1 LPEQRILIV
10 DNEQSVTSMIADALE
25 TLGYLVKVAIS
36 GHDALA
42 IVQSERF
49 DLVLVSD
56 MLPDLDAP
64 ALVQHARAVDPDTT
78 AIIMTER
85 YNTGIE
91 SERIAIA
98 SGPVLLKPFG
108 KQELEAIVSQALHK
122 HDVSGEG
129 LRLKTL
135 MPLFEV
141 SSALMSEVKLDRL
154 FSLIV
159 DVVKRE
165 TKADRVSLMLLD
177 ESAQELAIKAAV
189 GLPAEIVKTARSNL
203 GQGIAGSVAQS
214 GEALLLNG
222 PVGPAGQDKEQ
233 AVASA
238 LCVPLKVKG
247 KVIGVLNSSN
257 VTEEGSF
264 TKSHLDMMTILAG
277 QAAIAIENAR
287 LFEEVEA
294 KQATLEQLLGEL
306 LRAQE
311 EERERISTEIHDSVA
326 QLMVSASYH
335 TQSSCA
341 LLSQS
346 KFDQARDEAE
356 RATKIIGT
364 CVKELR
370 GIVTDLYPPALSELG
385 LLGALQENVEYFRRE
400 TGVASRV
407 LSTTLPQQLSPVQ
420 EMVIYRVVQEA
431 LNNVRKHAQATD
443 AEISL
448 DANAGEITVQ
458 IRDNGKG
465 FDAAGMSGTR
475 QQSGRVGLLTMRSR
489 AQMLGGNLKI
499 EARPGGGTT
508 VTLTIPRS
516 TPDNLSRDSQPSVK
530 GGIG

>member
-1 LPEQRILIV
+1 VFSRQLDAI
-10 DNEQSVTSMIADALE
+10 QSFLLQTAILE
-25 TLGYLVKVAIS
+25 TMTGSLC
-36 GHDALA
+36 DA
-42 IVQSERF
+42 VTGR
-49 DLVLVSD
+49 SD
-56 MLPDLDAP
+56 
-64 ALVQHARAVDPDTT
+64 
-78 AIIMTER
+78 
-85 YNTGIE
+85 G
-91 SERIAIA
+91 
-98 SGPVLLKPFG
+98 
-108 KQELEAIVSQALHK
+108 
-122 HDVSGEG
+122 
-129 LRLKTL
+129 
-135 MPLFEV
+135 
-141 SSALMSEVKLDRL
+141 
-154 FSLIV
+154 
-159 DVVKRE
+159 
-165 TKADRVSLMLLD
+165 
-177 ESAQELAIKAAV
+177 
-189 GLPAEIVKTARSNL
+189 
-203 GQGIAGSVAQS
+203 
-214 GEALLLNG
+214 
-222 PVGPAGQDKEQ
+222 
-233 AVASA
+233 
-238 LCVPLKVKG
+238 
-247 KVIGVLNSSN
+247 
-257 VTEEGSF
+257 
-264 TKSHLDMMTILAG
+264 
-277 QAAIAIENAR
+277 
-287 LFEEVEA
+287 
-294 KQATLEQLLGEL
+294 QATLEQLLGEL

-335 TQSSCA
+335 TQSSSA

-370 GIVTDLYPPALSELG
+370 GIVTDLFPPALSELG

-465 FDAAGMSGTR
+465 FDATGMRGTR

-516 TPDNLSRDSQPSVK
+516 TPDNLSQDSQPSVK